1 MNFYPFHLGDY
12 ISRTQHLSLIEDLC
26 YRRMI
31 DRYYLTEEM
40 LPLDHDMIGRL
51 IGMRDHIDVV
61 CLIVSEFFT
70 KTEHGYFHQRCDEEI
85 KKYRMKADRARVL
98 ADKRWHGQRH
108 DTTSDT
114 ISHTISSATNTNT
127 ITNTNTNTISKKE
140 DSSATSTAKPPKRPR
155 TPSVPDDAWIES
167 LKATYHWIDIPTE
180 IKKIETWLE
189 VNPQRQK
196 TRRFIINWLNRIDK
210 PVITE
215 SFRKE
220 NKWSKAF

>member
-31 DRYYLTEEM
+31 DRYYLTEDM

-61 CLIVSEFFT
+61 CIIVSEFFT

-114 ISHTISSATNTNT
+114 ISHTMSSATNT
-127 ITNTNTNTISKKE
+127 ITNTNTSKKE

-155 TPSVPDDAWIES
+155 TPSVPDDAWIDS
-167 LKATYHWIDIPTE
+167 LKSSYHWLDVPTE
-180 IKKIETWLE
+180 LSKMESWLE
-189 VNPQRQK
+189 VNPQRQR
-196 TRRFIINWLNRIDK
+196 TRRFIINWLNRIQK
-210 PVITE
+210 PVSVTAV
-215 SFRKE
+215 RRP
-220 NKWSKAF
+220 NKYANAF